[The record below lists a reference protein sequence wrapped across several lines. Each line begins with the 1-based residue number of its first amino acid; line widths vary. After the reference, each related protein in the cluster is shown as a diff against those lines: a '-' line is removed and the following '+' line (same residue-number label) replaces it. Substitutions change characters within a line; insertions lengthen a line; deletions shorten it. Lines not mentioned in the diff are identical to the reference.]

1 MGFAILS
8 QSPAATVSRNS
19 ALTLVLKSAP
29 TSTRSASEPHDIA
42 KEVRILADLNHPGI
56 IALLDTFTDDDG
68 NLAYYMPCMPIG
80 LIDLLETTSFS
91 PHPFTASF
99 GPSRDPDREAR
110 FFTIARSIITQA
122 LFALTYLHAHDIA
135 HRDIKPENFLISHDG
150 YVKLIDFGISYQVNR
165 EPDPRNIWPEP
176 RDRLYFEVC
185 TG

>member
-1 MGFAILS
+1 MDLAILS
-8 QSPAATVSRNS
+8 QSPASTVSHNS
-19 ALTLVLKSAP
+19 ALNLVLKSAP
-29 TSTRSASEPHDIA
+29 TSKRSAPEPHDIS
-42 KEVRILADLNHPGI
+42 KEARVLADLNHPGI

-68 NLAYYMPCMPIG
+68 NLAYYMPYMPIR
-80 LIDLLETTSFS
+80 LIDLLETTAFS

-99 GPSRDPDREAR
+99 NPARDPEREER
-110 FFTIARSIITQA
+110 FFTIARSITIQA

-165 EPDPRNIWPEP
+165 EPDPRNIWTEP
-176 RDRLYFEVC
+176 RDKLYFEVC